1 MKLIVLS
8 SGSKGNTTYIE
19 TKKAKILIDAG
30 NSTKYIVNKLNE
42 INVDIKDLDALLIT
56 HTHSDHIKG
65 IKTLIKKSNLTV
77 YISDLMHKELEYLTN
92 YQIIDKEKAQQNMS
106 DAKIIADEL
115 IPIPKEKR
123 VEVVQNSFNG
133 IEIMRIGQH
142 RVVAYKGKAFQ
153 VKSTGEPK
161 RIEDI
166 YQPIDFEDLQNFLLS
181 HAIYNKIMRENRQ

>member
-1 MKLIVLS
+1 MARKDINYFQNLI
-8 SGSKGNTTYIE
+8 GYINTFMDIVDNGIIE
-19 TKKAKILIDAG
+19 
-30 NSTKYIVNKLNE
+30 
-42 INVDIKDLDALLIT
+42 
-56 HTHSDHIKG
+56 
-65 IKTLIKKSNLTV
+65 
-77 YISDLMHKELEYLTN
+77 
-92 YQIIDKEKAQQNMS
+92 KEKAQQNMS